1 MILAPNHQRLSSG
14 NSLLITLCS
23 VLLLSCN
30 AFKVISNDKPNPPEK
45 SKPTVKVDT
54 NNSVNTGSSDADVN
68 PKYVGDMME
77 TVDFWGE
84 EYQVAPHKNQFKVA
98 LILPFYFHATSET
111 EKKRSDY
118 MLEYYQGVKLALTD
132 LELFGLNMKLYIYD
146 DEGSTDKLS
155 GILDKAMMRQM
166 DVIIG
171 PVGESQ
177 MKMVSDF
184 GLKHDI
190 PVISPITGIS
200 TIDNPNPKLY
210 STTPSMEVKSSVVSQ
225 YIKAKYKNKK
235 IFLVSDNGRYANEA
249 IVVCKDQLSKAGL
262 KYQELESKTSVFQN
276 SLTKD
281 DSSIVIV
288 LSHNPSFV
296 NRTLSSI
303 YQTKKDVVVF
313 GENSWSNFQDNDYKF
328 WNKLQVHLV
337 ASDFVN
343 DSMPSVRN
351 FRLNFRLQNKVD
363 PGVYAYLGYD
373 QFRFMGEYLL
383 AFGEHFPEYINSKE
397 FRYLSSNF
405 HYEYQN
411 GLNQNTN
418 VFLLKFEDYA
428 LKPVR

>member
-1 MILAPNHQRLSSG
+1 MISVPNHQRLSSG

-30 AFKVISNDKPNPPEK
+30 AFKVVSNDQPDIPEN
-45 SKPTVKVDT
+45 SKPTVAVDSS
-54 NNSVNTGSSDADVN
+54 NEVNTGSVDAD
-68 PKYVGDMME
+68 PKNKPADMMQV
-77 TVDFWGE
+77 VDFFGE
-84 EYQVAPHKNQFKVA
+84 EYQVAPHKTQFKVA
-98 LILPFYFHATSET
+98 LILPFYFDASTDA

-118 MLEYYQGVKLALTD
+118 MLEYYQGVKLALND
-132 LELFGLNMKLYIYD
+132 LELFGLNLKLYIYD
-146 DEGSTDKLS
+146 DEGSTSKLQS
-155 GILDKAMMRQM
+155 ILGKQMMRQM

-171 PVGESQ
+171 SVGENQ
-177 MKMVSDF
+177 MNMVSSF
-184 GLKHDI
+184 GLKNDI

-200 TIDNPNPKLY
+200 SLGNPNPKLY
-210 STTPSMEVKSSVVSQ
+210 STTPSNEVKSSAVAS
-225 YIKAKYKNKK
+225 YIKTKYKDKK
-235 IFLVSDNGRYANEA
+235 IFLVSDKGRYANEA
-249 IVVCKDQLSKAGL
+249 IVFCKEQLSKAGL
-262 KYQELESKTSVFQN
+262 KCQELESKTSVFQ
-276 SLTKD
+276 SELSKD

-303 YQTKKDVVVF
+303 YQTKQDVMVF
-313 GENSWSNFQDNDYKF
+313 GENSWSNFHDNDYKF

-343 DSMPSVRN
+343 DTMPSVRN

-383 AFGEHFPEYINSKE
+383 AFGEHFPEYINNKE

-418 VFLLKFEDYA
+418 VFLLKFENYT
-428 LKPVR
+428 LRPVK